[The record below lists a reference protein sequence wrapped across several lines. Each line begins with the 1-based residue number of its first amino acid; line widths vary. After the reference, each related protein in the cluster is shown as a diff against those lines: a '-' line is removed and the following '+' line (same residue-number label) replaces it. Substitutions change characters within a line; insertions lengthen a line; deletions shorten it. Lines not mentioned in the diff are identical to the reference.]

1 MVTCNKYADKPNRSW
16 MELYGLSTDEKPI
29 KKFEDV
35 FIGNSSTFYTMDT
48 GDTFIYDEENHKW
61 WEV

>member
-1 MVTCNKYADKPNRSW
+1 MITINMYGGKPNTVW

-29 KKFEDV
+29 KEFNGNL
-35 FIGNSSTFYTMDT
+35 IGNSSTLYTMD
-48 GDTFIYDEENHKW
+48 DKKAYIYDEENHKW

>member
-1 MVTCNKYADKPNRSW
+1 MVTCNKYGDRPNRMW

-29 KKFEDV
+29 KTMGTIG
-35 FIGNSSTFYTMDT
+35 IGNASTFYEMDT
-48 GDTFIYDEENHKW
+48 KKPYIYDEENHKW